1 MNQVSPG
8 WPLTFRFPNPRMKS
22 SPLFLLALGLLLSG
36 ARPAAL
42 AAPAPEEPRL
52 IGVLRSDAPPAEKDA
67 ACAQL
72 KRIGTD
78 RAIPALAA
86 LLPDEQL
93 SHSARYALESM
104 RSRKAGRALVKALAR
119 TSGLTKAGIINSIG
133 NRGETRA
140 VAALAKLLADPEAD
154 IAAAV
159 ASALGQIGGAQ
170 ALQALQ
176 AAAANTTGALHD
188 ACVDGCLR
196 CADRLRAAGSRA
208 QARAAF
214 QHLYDTGKKDS
225 IRTAAYRGLIQT
237 AGDQALPLITS
248 ALTGQDRACQ
258 SAALELARQVQAPEA
273 TRSLAA
279 LLPTVAPPMQ
289 AALIESLAQ
298 REDAAAAPAILRLT
312 DSPAPE
318 VRVAALNALGILGGA
333 SAVPPLAAAAA
344 SGGEAQAAAWQ
355 ALIRLRRG
363 QPTEMMLG
371 LLPEARPEVQA
382 ELARALGN
390 RRDLAAIPRLME
402 LARQDA
408 SSASH
413 AALLALAGLVDDA
426 QMSAMVQF
434 VVAAGSDRA
443 REQAAEAVN
452 AACHQILARRGRVN
466 LEPISAALA
475 RGTPET
481 RIALLPVCGG
491 LIDPLARAALRAAVA
506 APDPPVR
513 AAAIRAL
520 CDTPDPELLAD
531 ALQIACEA
539 PEENL
544 RTLAIRACVRLTTQ
558 EEAIRLPRPE
568 QIAPLKTILARPLR
582 PEQQR
587 AVLAGLAEI
596 PDRETLALA
605 EPMLDEAATQREA
618 AQAIIKIA
626 SRLPCAQR
634 IEATNVLAKVRAVL
648 TDADARKEA
657 ETLLKTIQ
665 ADADYIIAWQVAGP
679 YFQEGQDYKALFD
692 LALPPENPD
701 AKEIQ
706 WRALPPDSDPKRPWV
721 MDLLQALGGDQ
732 RVAYARTWIYSQ
744 SAQPARLDLGS
755 DDGIKVWLNHQVVHA
770 LNTFRGLEPD
780 ADKVKVNL
788 RAGWNPLLL
797 KITQL
802 NQGWGFCARLRQPD
816 GTRLDGLKFSASP
829 PAPAAARAG
838 K

>member
-1 MNQVSPG
+1 
-8 WPLTFRFPNPRMKS
+8 
-22 SPLFLLALGLLLSG
+22 
-36 ARPAAL
+36 
-42 AAPAPEEPRL
+42 
-52 IGVLRSDAPPAEKDA
+52 
-67 ACAQL
+67 
-72 KRIGTD
+72 
-78 RAIPALAA
+78 
-86 LLPDEQL
+86 
-93 SHSARYALESM
+93 
-104 RSRKAGRALVKALAR
+104 
-119 TSGLTKAGIINSIG
+119 
-133 NRGETRA
+133 
-140 VAALAKLLADPEAD
+140 
-154 IAAAV
+154 
-159 ASALGQIGGAQ
+159 
-170 ALQALQ
+170 
-176 AAAANTTGALHD
+176 
-188 ACVDGCLR
+188 
-196 CADRLRAAGSRA
+196 
-208 QARAAF
+208 
-214 QHLYDTGKKDS
+214 
-225 IRTAAYRGLIQT
+225 
-237 AGDQALPLITS
+237 
-248 ALTGQDRACQ
+248 
-258 SAALELARQVQAPEA
+258 
-273 TRSLAA
+273 
-279 LLPTVAPPMQ
+279 
-289 AALIESLAQ
+289 
-298 REDAAAAPAILRLT
+298 
-312 DSPAPE
+312 
-318 VRVAALNALGILGGA
+318 
-333 SAVPPLAAAAA
+333 
-344 SGGEAQAAAWQ
+344 
-355 ALIRLRRG
+355 
-363 QPTEMMLG
+363 
-371 LLPEARPEVQA
+371 
-382 ELARALGN
+382 
-390 RRDLAAIPRLME
+390 
-402 LARQDA
+402 
-408 SSASH
+408 
-413 AALLALAGLVDDA
+413 
-426 QMSAMVQF
+426 
-434 VVAAGSDRA
+434 
-443 REQAAEAVN
+443 
-452 AACHQILARRGRVN
+452 
-466 LEPISAALA
+466 
-475 RGTPET
+475 
-481 RIALLPVCGG
+481 
-491 LIDPLARAALRAAVA
+491 LRAAVA

-531 ALQIACEA
+531 ALQIGCEA

>member
-154 IAAAV
+154 IAAAA

-318 VRVAALNALGILGGA
+318 VRVAALNALGILGDA

-344 SGGEAQAAAWQ
+344 SGGEAQAAARQ

-491 LIDPLARAALRAAVA
+491 LIDPLARAALRAAWPLRTRRS
-506 APDPPVR
+506 APRPSAPCATR
-513 AAAIRAL
+513 RIPNCWPTRCRLPAKRRKKTSAPWRFAHASASRPRRKPSGSPARSKSRRSRRSWPGRCARSSSGPSWPAWRRFPTGKPSRWRSRCWTRRPRSAKPRRPLSRRIPLPAAA
-520 CDTPDPELLAD
+520 
-531 ALQIACEA
+531 
-539 PEENL
+539 N
-544 RTLAIRACVRLTTQ
+544 
-558 EEAIRLPRPE
+558 
-568 QIAPLKTILARPLR
+568 
-582 PEQQR
+582 
-587 AVLAGLAEI
+587 
-596 PDRETLALA
+596 
-605 EPMLDEAATQREA
+605 
-618 AQAIIKIA
+618 
-626 SRLPCAQR
+626 
-634 IEATNVLAKVRAVL
+634 EATNVLAKVRAVL